1 MLSAAVLELLGLSDI
16 EGALRNMFLLKRTSL
31 SFTYRNG
38 LCCNPDH
45 DTNSRAALPQSM
57 IQASDPAQRKGN
69 KIVQVM
75 EESQDKRNSLR
86 NWHYPTNPL
95 GCDAARGGREP
106 HAIAQNVSL

>member
-16 EGALRNMFLLKRTSL
+16 EFALRNMFLLKRTSL

-57 IQASDPAQRKGN
+57 VQASDPSSTKDN
-69 KIVQVM
+69 K
-75 EESQDKRNSLR
+75 
-86 NWHYPTNPL
+86 
-95 GCDAARGGREP
+95 
-106 HAIAQNVSL
+106 AI